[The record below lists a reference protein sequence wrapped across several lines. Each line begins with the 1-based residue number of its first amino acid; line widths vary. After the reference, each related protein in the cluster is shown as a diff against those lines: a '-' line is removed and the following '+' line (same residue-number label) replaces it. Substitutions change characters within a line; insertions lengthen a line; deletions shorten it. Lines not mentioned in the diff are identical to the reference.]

1 MSYGKVLDALL
12 EHGPEIAEAAAEAIP
27 VIRDAIAY
35 AQSDSRD
42 PSYELELGR
51 RMVRAA
57 ARAAA
62 LREINGGVSG

>member
-12 EHGPEIAEAAAEAIP
+12 EHGPEVADVVIEAIP
-27 VIRDAIAY
+27 VVRDAITY
-35 AQSDSRD
+35 ARSDSRD

-51 RMVRAA
+51 RMIRAA

-62 LREINGGVSG
+62 QREINGGGG